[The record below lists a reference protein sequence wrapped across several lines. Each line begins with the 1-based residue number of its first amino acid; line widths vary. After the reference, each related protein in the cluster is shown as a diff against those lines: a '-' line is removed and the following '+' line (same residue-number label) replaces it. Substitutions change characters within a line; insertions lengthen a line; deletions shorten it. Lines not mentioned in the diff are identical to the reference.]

1 MLDSSSQL
9 MSREEQIQRI
19 NLSRD
24 DLHRELEH
32 KDSLIQRLESDFGI
46 AKEERRKS
54 EDIVSFI

>member
-1 MLDSSSQL
+1 

-32 KDSLIQRLESDFGI
+32 KDGLIQRLESDFGI

-54 EDIVSFI
+54 DDIVSFV

>member
-1 MLDSSSQL
+1 